1 MFSEIGRIKLPV
13 VAENLSNSLRGNKT
27 YRNSKVVAV
36 NVHQLHLKLR
46 GSFLV
51 CRGGERGEEGEVV
64 KCTKRLKE

>member
-1 MFSEIGRIKLPV
+1 M
-13 VAENLSNSLRGNKT
+13 
-27 YRNSKVVAV
+27 VAV

-64 KCTKRLKE
+64 ECTKKDTKRIEDIQDFVIGGRDV